1 MNENTVNQ
9 SANFQAWAELRD
21 EIAGIG
27 CSNPLMNFEPD
38 PFCRIDL
45 DRAHPGGMAQFTA
58 SGSSTLSNLV
68 RDPLA
73 FSRAHAAARRID
85 HKTHE
90 LRDHFGIETCYL
102 VGGLANLEA
111 DGFDLNLPIL
121 MWPLQLVRKGDDYE
135 VHRTGE
141 ASVNPALI
149 ASIEACYGVKL
160 DERGLLGRLR
170 NDGDLVPI
178 ALLDHLS
185 TAVGTAGS
193 LDLKRI
199 LSLGNFTT
207 VPTNMLRDVSK
218 PQSDGTL
225 LKQLLAGGTDG
236 ELGEAVDPRVT
247 LPVLEADEV
256 QRRIVARAVAGQS
269 FAVETLPGCGYTQT
283 VVNLLSNL
291 AFHNKRVLV
300 VAPRRQTLNELAD
313 RIAGIGLGGLFNR
326 SHATWMD
333 SVNAISRNEK
343 SQGNPDGS
351 AHQALAV
358 AETKVKS
365 YFDGLSAKDQRFNAS
380 IIDVLEKLA
389 ELAAMPHAPVTNA
402 RIDGN
407 HIQLPQRREEA
418 LELLTQAHV
427 LGEFKYGPLDSAW
440 FQSRFESPSQVE
452 QALAT
457 AKRLRDDSFPNL
469 AAKLAEFIAAVE
481 FKPANSVA
489 EFGVY
494 LRLFEGIRES
504 LDRFVPSVFDR
515 SLTEVIAATSPRK
528 VKGEMSGGTRRRLK
542 KLAKEFVR
550 PGMHIADLNLSL
562 KQIEDQREAWA
573 KFSNG
578 LKQPTVTPGI
588 NDALVAYQA
597 LLSDLDLI
605 QRHLDP
611 QSSEPPLAQLPLDR
625 LKIKLNSLV
634 EDVGALENLSERAMI
649 ANKLREMGLESLTR
663 DLARIHVSAEHI
675 AAEYDL
681 AWWQTALEA
690 LASAN
695 ASTVAASNLSSLA
708 NEQAYRDAN
717 TAVLLENR
725 QSVIGRLG
733 ENWKRDVLGYAAEA
747 SALKANLRSGKAEM
761 APLFSAAP
769 KLMAS
774 LAPVVLMSPY
784 EVATSLP
791 ASVKFDAVV
800 VLDAAGTTLAENLSA
815 VLRAKQLIAFGDNA
829 VAHPTGF
836 ELEARPVR
844 AEQREERQSMLTTVA
859 NLFGN
864 ETLRRSYRQSGQILG
879 SFINREFYQNRI
891 VFEPTAD
898 DYFHNSHIG
907 LEIIHDGN
915 AASTTPGSNESPD
928 SEVHRAIEI
937 IFNHALWHPEDS
949 LLVATASQVHA
960 DRIRAGVIQGL
971 KQRTH
976 LLEFFEGHG
985 RERFEVSTLSDLTHR
1000 VADHVIF
1007 SVGFGKTPLGGTLS
1021 DLGDLSTKDGR
1032 RGLANLLVSAR
1043 KQITVISC
1051 FSSTDLSTDDDS
1063 GIGYLRDLLMGGIHV
1078 EEASQDAEND
1088 AMLADLAIRLR
1099 KLGVTVKLGYG
1110 RHLPLVASYGNR
1122 AAAVIPDW
1130 NIAAGD
1136 LYQEVNLMPV
1146 LLKNLGWNVHRVF
1159 AFELFADPEKV
1170 ARDLAESLGLKV
1182 YDKSQSLFDDEVKF
1196 EDTDAAWGERP
1207 RANDSARDAQLK
1219 ADKPPHWG

>member
-1 MNENTVNQ
+1 MNENAVEPTAIAK
-9 SANFQAWAELRD
+9 SWAALRD

-27 CSNPLMNFEPD
+27 GTNPLLNFEPD

-45 DRAHPGGMAQFTA
+45 DRAHPGGMAQFTT

-85 HKTHE
+85 AKTHE
-90 LRDHFGIETCYL
+90 LRDHFGVESCYL

-141 ASVNPALI
+141 ALVNPALL
-149 ASIEACYGVKL
+149 ASIETCYGVKL

-170 NDGDLVPI
+170 GDGDLVPI

-185 TAVGTAGS
+185 TAVGPAAS
-193 LDLKRI
+193 LDLKRV

-207 VPTNMLRDVSK
+207 APTLLQKDIAK
-218 PQSDGTL
+218 PQSDGSL
-225 LKQLLAGGTDG
+225 LKEILSGGSDGLLAESAD
-236 ELGEAVDPRVT
+236 ARVA

-256 QRRIVARAVAGQS
+256 QRRVVARAVAGQS
-269 FAVETLPGCGYTQT
+269 FAVEVLPGCGYTQT
-283 VVNLLSNL
+283 VVNMLANL

-313 RIAGIGLGGLFNR
+313 RSADIGLHGLVNR
-326 SHATWMD
+326 AHATWLD
-333 SVNAISRNEK
+333 SVNTISRNEK
-343 SQGNPDGS
+343 APGNPDGS
-351 AHQALAV
+351 AHLQLESSEALLKA
-358 AETKVKS
+358 
-365 YFDGLSAKDQRFNAS
+365 YFDGLASQDANFTAS

-407 HIQLPQRREEA
+407 HILLPQRRDEA
-418 LELLTQAHV
+418 LELLNQAHS
-427 LGEFKYGPLDSAW
+427 LGEFKYGPSDSAW
-440 FQSRFESPSQVE
+440 FQARFESPAQVDM
-452 QALAT
+452 ALAT
-457 AKRLRDDSFPNL
+457 AKRLRDESYPSL
-469 AAKLAEFIAAVE
+469 AAKLADFIAAVE

-489 EFGVY
+489 EFGTY

-562 KQIEDQREAWA
+562 KLIEEQREAWA
-573 KFSNG
+573 RYSNS
-578 LKQPTVTPGI
+578 LKQPTVTAGI

-611 QSSEPPLAQLPLDR
+611 QSTEPPLAELSLER
-625 LKIKLNSLV
+625 LQQKLNSLV
-634 EDVGALENLSERAMI
+634 EDTGALENLSERAMVS
-649 ANKLREMGLESLTR
+649 NKLREMGLESLAR

-681 AWWQTALEA
+681 AWWQSALEQ
-690 LASAN
+690 LAIRNSTTVAMSNSATLGAEESYRAAN
-695 ASTVAASNLSSLA
+695 A
-708 NEQAYRDAN
+708 
-717 TAVLLENR
+717 AVLRENR
-725 QSVIGRLG
+725 QSILARLG

-747 SALKANLRSGKAEM
+747 SALKANLKSGKAEM
-761 APLFSAAP
+761 AQLFSAAP
-769 KLMAS
+769 KLMSS

-784 EVATSLP
+784 EIATALP
-791 ASVKFDAVV
+791 ASVKFDVVV
-800 VLDAAGTTLAENLSA
+800 VLDAAGTSLGENLA
-815 VLRAKQLIAFGDNA
+815 AILRAKQIIAFGDDA
-829 VAHPTGF
+829 VAAPNGF
-836 ELEARPVR
+836 EIEARPVR
-844 AEQREERQSMLTTVA
+844 GEQRDPKVSILSVIAQR
-859 NLFGN
+859 FGV
-864 ETLRRSYRQSGQILG
+864 ETLRRSYRPNGQILG

-891 VFEPTAD
+891 IFEPTVD

-907 LEIIHDGN
+907 VEIIRDGN
-915 AASTTPGSNESPD
+915 ATNTTPGSNESPD
-928 SEVHRAIEI
+928 SEVHRTIEI
-937 IFNHALWHPEDS
+937 IFNHALWHAEDS

-960 DRIRAGVIQGL
+960 DRIRAGVTQGL
-971 KQRTH
+971 KQRAH
-976 LLEFFEGHG
+976 LMEFFEGHG
-985 RERFEVSTLSDLTHR
+985 RERFEVATLSDLAHR

-1007 SVGFGKTPLGGTLS
+1007 TVGFGKTPMGGTLAN
-1021 DLGDLSTKDGR
+1021 LGDLSTTDGR

-1043 KQITVISC
+1043 KQITVVSC
-1051 FSSTDLSTDDDS
+1051 FAEQDLASVADT
-1063 GIGYLRDLLMGGIHV
+1063 GIGYLRDLLKGGV
-1078 EEASQDAEND
+1078 RVEASEIDSNED

-1099 KLGVTVKLGYG
+1099 KLGVTVKQNYG
-1110 RHLPLVASYGNR
+1110 QHLPLVASYGNR
-1122 AAAVIPDW
+1122 AAAVLPDW
-1130 NIAAGD
+1130 QIAKGN
-1136 LYQEVNLMPV
+1136 LYQELNLVPG
-1146 LLKNLGWNVHRVF
+1146 LLKNLGWEVKRVF
-1159 AFELFADPEKV
+1159 AFELFGDPEKV
-1170 ARDLAESLGLKV
+1170 ARNIAESLGIAIRGA
-1182 YDKSQSLFDDEVKF
+1182 SQSLFDDEVKF
-1196 EDTDAAWGERP
+1196 EDTDVAWGERP
-1207 RANDSARDAQLK
+1207 TSSDSARDAQLK